1 MTTAHAKG
9 RPIAPL
15 ELSAEER
22 AYLQRQCVATASP
35 DRCRSGPH
43 HSAAIRPHIA
53 AVPFANRMLAQAKL
67 SRNDL
72 LQPTSTNELA
82 PSGRTATNGLPLLS
96 PSVLSPGS
104 AAECHGQATRDD

>member
-1 MTTAHAKG
+1 MTTGHAKG

-43 HSAAIRPHIA
+43 HSAAIRPHIV

-72 LQPTSTNELA
+72 LQPTSTNDSRLRGA
-82 PSGRTATNGLPLLS
+82 LPLTDF
-96 PSVLSPGS
+96 P
-104 AAECHGQATRDD
+104 CCRRRC